1 MYSNDPELRNVQQ
14 VVLEIAQYFVVFVI
28 NTTYF
33 VIFVV
38 VAVLALSVIKVLFL
52 GMMTWIF
59 LCLDKIMKK

>member
-14 VVLEIAQYFVVFVI
+14 VVLEIAQYFVDFC
-28 NTTYF
+28 NKHDLLCYF
-33 VIFVV
+33 CGGGCIG
-38 VAVLALSVIKVLFL
+38 SIRHQGLFL